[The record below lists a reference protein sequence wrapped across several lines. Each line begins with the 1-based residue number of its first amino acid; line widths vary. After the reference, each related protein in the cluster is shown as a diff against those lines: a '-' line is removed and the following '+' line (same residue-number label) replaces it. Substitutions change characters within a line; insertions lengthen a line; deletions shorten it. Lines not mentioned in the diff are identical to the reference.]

1 MPARSAEMWRKHGL
15 DFSFA
20 LPVFSDPWGDA
31 IRPRCGQR
39 GAVAYNAVAAGSVF
53 KVLLVV
59 HTYPDLDDD
68 ASGSGSLAC
77 VKPIPGSGGDMKS
90 RTNDRAMP
98 PHLLTEAQIGQL
110 KALEGRAP
118 DTVDIPPAPETNWA
132 TAVRGKHSAA
142 IQGTVSVCLDAEVM
156 AWLRA
161 QGPNCGAEINLI
173 LRAKMAAETVT

>member
-1 MPARSAEMWRKHGL
+1 MCASMVWTSLLRSRSSRIPGVTLFDRVVDSEERWHTIG
-15 DFSFA
+15 
-20 LPVFSDPWGDA
+20 
-31 IRPRCGQR
+31 
-39 GAVAYNAVAAGSVF
+39 AVAAGSVF